1 MALRKQKRDIA
12 KARLKVIGVD
22 RVNRRLKTT
31 TETGEVIW
39 RKVLSDKAAHDEQAK
54 GKKPV
59 KLLKK
64 TNERKV
70 KKVTA

>member
-1 MALRKQKRDIA
+1 MGLRRQKRDIA

-39 RKVLSDKAAHDEQAK
+39 RKVLADDKAHDEQAK

-59 KLLKK
+59 KLLSKSK
-64 TNERKV
+64 RKV
-70 KKVTA
+70 QKVTA